1 MHNWTE
7 PQPSPA
13 PTEAGRCTSTSICR
27 FRVPSCSCRHDCLSG
42 EWVLQLVK
50 MENAV
55 FLLWFYYSIGIIKL
69 KPCHV
74 VPSAHPD
81 LQVQSGLIWCSYC
94 YSHSLT
100 TAEATHMFHTTRNE
114 KLSAQALLHTSVLD
128 GILLHCFLST
138 PRPGCAFVV
147 SNRSVNSCAPIWCY
161 FFCQIWLTI
170 HLTWIFFFT
179 DSTQAP
185 LYVSSMFI
193 KWCGTCLK
201 CLIDDSCKLVTS
213 TPSFKEVV

>member
-94 YSHSLT
+94 YSHSQQQKPLT
-100 TAEATHMFHTTRNE
+100 CFILQETKNCLLKFYYTRQFWTESSSTA
-114 KLSAQALLHTSVLD
+114 SCPLHD
-128 GILLHCFLST
+128 
-138 PRPGCAFVV
+138 
-147 SNRSVNSCAPIWCY
+147 
-161 FFCQIWLTI
+161 Q
-170 HLTWIFFFT
+170 
-179 DSTQAP
+179 DAP
-185 LYVSSMFI
+185 LSSP
-193 KWCGTCLK
+193 T
-201 CLIDDSCKLVTS
+201 
-213 TPSFKEVV
+213 EA